1 MDSNKGEERPDKPNG
16 EKPLPR
22 GLEHVSHVFLSRS
35 QTTHATPETPQ
46 TPPAEQP
53 VTKPADPPVTVV
65 LRPCSF
71 SSREP
76 LAGLLKKQAGAIEE
90 GLKAIDS
97 NIPCETSGAIDVLAI
112 DSKNQLVVIDL
123 EEHPNDALLLRGIDH
138 ADWIVRNSTIVRRMY
153 HAHSIN
159 FTLPPRLL
167 LVAPDFSPLFRSVAG
182 HVASLQIEC
191 LKYHAIA
198 LSGGTGI
205 FFEPVFRSTP

>member
-1 MDSNKGEERPDKPNG
+1 MDSNKGDERPDKANG

-22 GLEHVSHVFLSRS
+22 GLEHVSHIFLSRP
-35 QTTHATPETPQ
+35 QTAHPTPENSQ
-46 TPPAEQP
+46 TPPADQSG
-53 VTKPADPPVTVV
+53 TKPADPPVTVV

-76 LAGLLKKQAGAIEE
+76 LAVLLKKQAGAIEE

-112 DSKNQLVVIDL
+112 DSKNQMVIIDL
-123 EEHPNDALLLRGIDH
+123 EEHSNDALLLRGIDH
-138 ADWIVRNSTIVRRMY
+138 ADWIVRNIANVRRMY
-153 HAHSIN
+153 QAHPIN
-159 FTLPPRLL
+159 FTLPPRLF

-182 HVASLQIEC
+182 HIASLQIEC

-198 LSGGTGI
+198 LSGGIGI
-205 FFEPVFRSTP
+205 FFEPVLRSGS